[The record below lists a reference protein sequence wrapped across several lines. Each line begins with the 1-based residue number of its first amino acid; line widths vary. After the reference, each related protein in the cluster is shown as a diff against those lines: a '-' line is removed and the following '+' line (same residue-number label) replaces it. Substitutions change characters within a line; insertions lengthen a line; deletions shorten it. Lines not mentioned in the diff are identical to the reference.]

1 MRAHSLQ
8 TVNAQLTVVVDSS
21 GVACMGGG
29 FLADD
34 TTEPSGSAQ
43 SGNSPAEWA
52 VEVVSPLLIR
62 VQRYVRDS
70 GVLPAPLGALK
81 IGNHGGSGLGY
92 TKRPKQ
98 DGQK

>member
-8 TVNAQLTVVVDSS
+8 TVNPPADCVVYSY

-52 VEVVSPLLIR
+52 AEVVSPLLIR
-62 VQRYVRDS
+62 VQRYARDS

-81 IGNHGGSGLGY
+81 IGNHGGSGPGLHK
-92 TKRPKQ
+92 TAET
-98 DGQK
+98 